1 LSGDKWEGSVK
12 RSTLQLKSG
21 YVPGPSLALPN
32 ESVSFQRRR
41 EAEILAGI

>member
-21 YVPGPSLALPN
+21 YVLRGKLGFAK
-32 ESVSFQRRR
+32 RKC
-41 EAEILAGI
+41 